1 MSWDNME
8 KLQDAPSRSSRM
20 IFIRSK
26 KGIAI
31 FTGVTCLLVAAIIVI
46 ALAATGVVHAGGSS
60 NGAKSNEQL
69 AAVSSPASVIVGIT
83 STAESAVGVLEPTS
97 ISKPIS
103 VSTATSTTATTT
115 STSASSSSSSSSS
128 STSKTT
134 KAKPTT
140 STSVDSTSSST
151 PTSGKSAASA
161 SDVPLRIMAL
171 GASIVKGETSPGYLG
186 FRKPM
191 RDQLVDLGYK
201 VNMVGSVRLGDFTDN
216 DVEAYGGKKIKE
228 MHNYAKKAVPKTLP
242 NVFLINLGTNNLLQ
256 NKDVDKVGVQMED
269 MINYLLKASDKSTV
283 ILSTM
288 LTNKV
293 GDLETTVLDMNKQ
306 YRSIMKKL
314 EAEGKPIVLAE
325 MHPSEG
331 AAGVP
336 SVNEIGPDGS
346 HPTVQGYEMMGS
358 IFVKAIQ
365 EAQEKGLIKT
375 PAKNGIPDDGEAERA
390 GSSGSQATPAS

>member
-8 KLQDAPSRSSRM
+8 KLQDAPPRSSRM
-20 IFIRSK
+20 VFMRSK

-31 FTGVTCLLVAAIIVI
+31 FTGVTCLLVAAITVI

-60 NGAKSNEQL
+60 DGAKSNEQL
-69 AAVSSPASVIVGIT
+69 AAASSPASATVAI
-83 STAESAVGVLEPTS
+83 TAESAVGVLEPTS
-97 ISKPIS
+97 ASKSIS
-103 VSTATSTTATTT
+103 VSTATSITTT
-115 STSASSSSSSSSS
+115 F
-128 STSKTT
+128 TSKTIE
-134 KAKPTT
+134 AKPTT
-140 STSVDSTSSST
+140 STSDDSTSSST
-151 PTSGKSAASA
+151 PTNGKSATSP

-186 FRKPM
+186 FRKPL
-191 RDQLVDLGYK
+191 RDQLVGLGYK
-201 VNMVGSVRLGDFTDN
+201 VNMVGSVRLGDFIDN

-228 MHNYAKKAVPKTLP
+228 MHSYAEKAVPKTLP

-256 NKDVDKVGVQMED
+256 NKDVDKVGAQMED
-269 MINYLLKASDKSTV
+269 MIDYLLKASDKSTV

-293 GDLETTVLDMNKQ
+293 GNLEATVLDMNAQ
-306 YRSIMKKL
+306 YRSIMKKF
-314 EAEGKPIVLAE
+314 EADGKPVVLAE

-346 HPTVQGYEMMGS
+346 HPTVRGYEMMGS
-358 IFVKAIQ
+358 VFVKAIQ
-365 EAQEKGLIKT
+365 EAQEKGFLKT

-390 GSSGSQATPAS
+390 GSSGS

>member
-1 MSWDNME
+1 ME
-8 KLQDAPSRSSRM
+8 KIQDAPPRSSRM
-20 IFIRSK
+20 VFIRSK

-31 FTGVTCLLVAAIIVI
+31 FTGVSCLLVAAIIVI

-60 NGAKSNEQL
+60 DGSKSNEQL
-69 AAVSSPASVIVGIT
+69 AAASSPTSAIVVIT
-83 STAESAVGVLEPTS
+83 STAAAAVGALEPTS
-97 ISKPIS
+97 TSKFTS
-103 VSTATSTTATTT
+103 VSTVTSTTTT
-115 STSASSSSSSSSS
+115 STSTST

-140 STSVDSTSSST
+140 SKTSTSDDSTSSST
-151 PTSGKSAASA
+151 PTSGKSAASP

-191 RDQLVDLGYK
+191 RDQLVELGYT
-201 VNMVGSVRLGDFTDN
+201 VNMVGSVRLGDFIDN

-256 NKDVDKVGVQMED
+256 NKDVDKVGEQMED

-293 GDLETTVLDMNKQ
+293 GDLETKVLDMNEQ
-306 YRSIMKKL
+306 YRSIMKNF
-314 EAEGKPIVLAE
+314 EADGKPVVLAE
-325 MHPSEG
+325 MHPSQG

-346 HPTVQGYEMMGS
+346 HPTVQGYEMMGD

-365 EAQEKGLIKT
+365 EAQKKGFIQK
-375 PAKNGIPDDGEAERA
+375 PAKNGIPDDGEAERS
-390 GSSGSQATPAS
+390 GSSGSQAGALS